1 MTTYAVRRLSVIGML
16 ADGGRLIGLVLFI
29 PFVILAIGMPVALVI
44 AGLLWLARI
53 VGAAL

>member
-1 MTTYAVRRLSVIGML
+1 MTTVAPRRLGLIGML
-16 ADGGRLIGLVLFI
+16 ADGARLVGLVLFL
-29 PFVILAIGMPVALVI
+29 PFVILAIGMPVALVV